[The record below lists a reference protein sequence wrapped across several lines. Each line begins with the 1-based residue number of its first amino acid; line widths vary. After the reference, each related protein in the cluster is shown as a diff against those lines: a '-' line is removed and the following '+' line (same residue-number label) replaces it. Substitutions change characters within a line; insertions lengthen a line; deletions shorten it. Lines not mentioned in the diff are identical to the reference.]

1 MSELKFKYVRIHG
14 KELAKNTMFG
24 KGIFSMCW
32 QLIRDDVME
41 QEDADLFK
49 EIDDWFSTHLPWPPQ
64 CRNQEPV
71 VCWFKTENSDEMLK
85 MIRPALWL
93 LERYNHPYYLVY
105 TNSPG
110 EIVYE
115 DQYQI
120 AARAD
125 GVLQIDELQDSWSP
139 DEVDENGLA
148 VKHDADGKS
157 AAK

>member
-32 QLIRDDVME
+32 QLVRDDVME

-71 VCWFKTENSDEMLK
+71 VCWFKTEN
-85 MIRPALWL
+85 
-93 LERYNHPYYLVY
+93 
-105 TNSPG
+105 
-110 EIVYE
+110 
-115 DQYQI
+115 QYQI
-120 AARAD
+120 AAKAD
-125 GVLQIDELQDSWSP
+125 GFLQIDELQESWSP
-139 DEVDENGLA
+139 EEVDENGFP
-148 VKHDADGKS
+148 KEK
-157 AAK
+157 